1 MKIYAVYDSK
11 ADLYQSVMVQKNKG
25 SAIRGF
31 AHAVNQEG
39 TYLNQNPEDFTLF
52 ELAEW
57 DEDNGKITPHK
68 TNLSCGLATEFINRE
83 N

>member
-11 ADLYQSVMVQKNKG
+11 AELYQSMMVQKNKG

-31 AHAVNQEG
+31 AQAINTEG
-39 TYLNQNPEDFTLF
+39 NYLNQNPEDFTLF

-57 DEDNGKITPHK
+57 DEDHGTITPHTTK
-68 TNLSCGLATEFINRE
+68 LSCGLATEFINKD